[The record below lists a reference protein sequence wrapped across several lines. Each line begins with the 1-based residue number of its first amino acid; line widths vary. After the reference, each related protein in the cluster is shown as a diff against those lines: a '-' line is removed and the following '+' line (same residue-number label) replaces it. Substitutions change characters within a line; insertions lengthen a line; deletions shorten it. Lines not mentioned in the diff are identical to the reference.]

1 MPPSREQDINLLLSG
16 IERVGQGSGGER
28 WRRSRFLFYY
38 LETARETDPSHVAFL
53 LFSFSLSLS
62 LFLLP
67 RIRIVLFRV
76 NRRRR
81 RRNFDTLK
89 SYFFSFLFFFFRECS
104 ECVRFLC
111 YPFRRRR
118 VETIK
123 FLRVRSVFHSGERVD
138 FIIFLEV
145 KWILKRKMRSVYV
158 SEMYKLSEY
167 RFILDFTIKKCYS
180 LSLLPGCYLS
190 SPPLLPSFPLLRLS
204 AVFRVN
210 AMKIYRYETYIF
222 YGELF

>member
-1 MPPSREQDINLLLSG
+1 MEEVEVFI
-16 IERVGQGSGGER
+16 
-28 WRRSRFLFYY
+28 
-38 LETARETDPSHVAFL
+38 L
-53 LFSFSLSLS
+53 LFRDGTRNRPFPRRVPPFFFLSLFFS

-190 SPPLLPSFPLLRLS
+190 SSLPPPPFLFC
-204 AVFRVN
+204 VFLQCSELMQWKFIDTKHTFFMVN
-210 AMKIYRYETYIF
+210 YFKIDLKFIVF
-222 YGELF
+222 NVHNVFIQIWSMN